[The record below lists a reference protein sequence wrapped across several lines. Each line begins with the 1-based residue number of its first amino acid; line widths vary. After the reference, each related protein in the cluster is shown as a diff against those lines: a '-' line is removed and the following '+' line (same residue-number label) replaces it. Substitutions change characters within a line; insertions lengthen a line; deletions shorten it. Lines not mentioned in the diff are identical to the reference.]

1 MGLESATTIATLQSG
16 NPTANDPTREGD
28 DHMRMIKR
36 VLKSVFPGSAGQGFA
51 EAITASEAELN
62 YVKGATSSIQAQ
74 LNTLSNAIGETAG
87 NPSVPAGTNMLIY
100 GSNPPLGWVRRTDI
114 NDYSVIVESAEAN
127 PGGGTGIDSPSL
139 LIHYHDTG
147 SHALTIAEM
156 PAHKHD
162 IKMTTTNPGPNGPF
176 NGSSGTATG
185 TTEEVGGGAEHNH
198 GGTANVA
205 YRPRHISVMLCYK
218 VS

>member
-62 YVKGATSSIQAQ
+62 YVKGATSSIQEQ

-87 NPSVPAGTNMLIY
+87 NPSVPAGTNMLVY
-100 GSNPPLGWVRRTDI
+100 GSSAPLGWTRRTDI
-114 NDYSVIVESAEAN
+114 NDYAVVVESSLVN
-127 PGGGTGIDSPSL
+127 PGGGIGSDSPSSH
-139 LIHYHDTG
+139 IHYHDTG

-156 PAHKHD
+156 PSHNHA
-162 IKMTTTNPGPNGPF
+162 IKMTTVNPGSTAPF
-176 NGSSGTATG
+176 NGSSGSD
-185 TTEEVGGGAEHNH
+185 TEYTEYTGGGASHNH

-205 YRPRHISVMLCYK
+205 FQPRHISVLLCNK
-218 VS
+218 AA

>member
-51 EAITASEAELN
+51 TAITASEAELN
-62 YVKGATSSIQAQ
+62 YVKGATSSIQDQ
-74 LNTLSNAIGETAG
+74 LNDLSNAIGETAG

-100 GSNPPLGWVRRTDI
+100 GSSAPVGWVRRTDI
-114 NDYSVIVESAEAN
+114 NDFGVVVESSLVY
-127 PGGGTGIDSPSL
+127 PGGGTGHDSPSVH
-139 LIHYHDTG
+139 IHYHDTG
-147 SHALTIAEM
+147 SHTLTIAEI
-156 PAHKHD
+156 PSHRHD
-162 IKMTTTNPGPNGPF
+162 IKMTTANPGPNGPF
-176 NGSSGTATG
+176 NGGSGSATEY
-185 TTEEVGGGAEHNH
+185 TEYTGGGASHNH

-205 YRPRHISVMLCYK
+205 YQPRHISVMLCYK
-218 VS
+218 AT

>member
-51 EAITASEAELN
+51 TAITASEAELN
-62 YVKGATSSIQAQ
+62 YVKGATSSIQEQ

-87 NPSVPAGTNMLIY
+87 NPSVPAGTNMLVY
-100 GSNPPLGWVRRTDI
+100 GSSAPLGWTRRTDI
-114 NDYSVIVESAEAN
+114 NDYAVVVESSLVN
-127 PGGGTGIDSPSL
+127 PGGGTGSDSPSSH
-139 LIHYHDTG
+139 IHYHDTG

-162 IKMTTTNPGPNGPF
+162 IKMTTANPGPNGPF
-176 NGSSGTATG
+176 NGGSGSD
-185 TTEEVGGGAEHNH
+185 
-198 GGTANVA
+198 ANLNS
-205 YRPRHISVMLCYK
+205 HL
-218 VS
+218 VSENLS